1 MPYINKIEIMGN
13 LAKDPELRYM
23 PDGTP
28 TTKISVAVSEKWHDK
43 QTGELK
49 EHVEWMTVLLYR
61 RHAEVVC
68 QYMQKGDCILVYGKL
83 KTRRF
88 NDNTGAER
96 TVTEIIGNEMLMI
109 NTAGH
114 AQRQASS
121 VQNLSEGIYGMS

>member
-1 MPYINKIEIMGN
+1 
-13 LAKDPELRYM
+13 
-23 PDGTP
+23 
-28 TTKISVAVSEKWHDK
+28 
-43 QTGELK
+43 
-49 EHVEWMTVLLYR
+49 MTVLLYK

-68 QYMQKGDCILVYGKL
+68 QYMKKGDCILVYGKL

-88 NDNTGAER
+88 NDNTGTER